1 MGVVE
6 VEAEVEAVGAAV
18 GAVEGAG
25 VEGVVVEVEEVLVSV
40 GPVAED
46 GQFHLVGR
54 ARVAEIQ
61 QQHTDSGVGPLQ
73 QYLLVNRFLEDLKV
87 VGRGMMYM
95 ERSK

>member
-1 MGVVE
+1 MGVEE

-25 VEGVVVEVEEVLVSV
+25 VEGVVAEVEVLVSV